1 MFKLEIKADFD
12 LIDENV
18 IKKTRNDLIMR
29 KSETL
34 IKL

>member
-1 MFKLEIKADFD
+1 

-34 IKL
+34 IKLWNIDECRCSN